1 MEATLS
7 LHASASGQDEVT
19 TGGVSHVS
27 TNVSSDFYSAIDT
40 GTTLTIMDLADG
52 TKLDG
57 FDPDTSVKIMGF
69 NGSVSR
75 SRGQGTAVGFGTA
88 RDGRRVTLRVP
99 KVHHL
104 PGAPN
109 DLLSVSAMVA
119 LGYEFHFTRKA
130 SYIVTP
136 EMDVIDIVERA
147 GLYWLK
153 WRKAIYPVRAASNA
167 ASDPVTSIVETP
179 VASDQILDQAPL
191 NLSSGSHASSSKIVE
206 GVPSVTQE
214 TETLVDTVTEGAT
227 KQLLG
232 VEEAQRTNPSA
243 VGFVPVD
250 GSGNKVQLVEETSSN
265 DNRTLDDSYELNQM
279 ELAVDQYGGG
289 IASKEKDLQE
299 AAEERMKY
307 LFNPANDAVKVCGG
321 KACFTCYSGSR
332 VKESNVPLQLLH
344 RRLGHFDS
352 RTIEKMVDHRA
363 IDVTLSDRKMCEC
376 AVCKAVKATRR
387 SVPKQREYERA
398 ERKPWERVWTDV
410 KGKVCQDFWGNQYLV
425 TFTDEL
431 TRYSYV
437 AFCQRKSQVK
447 ERFVEFLNWVKLQGH
462 RVRLLN
468 SDGGG
473 EYTVDDLAR
482 KWTLFKGLGV
492 RFRNLFWS

>member
-398 ERKPWERVWTDV
+398 ELKPWERVWTDV

-431 TRYSYV
+431 TR
-437 AFCQRKSQVK
+437 
-447 ERFVEFLNWVKLQGH
+447 
-462 RVRLLN
+462 
-468 SDGGG
+468 
-473 EYTVDDLAR
+473 
-482 KWTLFKGLGV
+482 
-492 RFRNLFWS
+492 